1 MSGTVQSGFKLFAFI
16 VSLNKFGCASGIVQS
31 GFKLFAFTISLH
43 EFGFAS
49 GIVWSGFW
57 CSAHSQTSERTG
69 LTRSTGA
76 EAVGTQNGSPWS
88 SATCIPTTHA
98 ASWMKPSIA
107 PTTPCNLPSTELLQV
122 GAKVVYK
129 YIACHL
135 FVLCTLHCTIEEY
148 ISCRESR

>member
-1 MSGTVQSGFKLFAFI
+1 MGSLLSFKLCAFVVSLNEFGSASGTVW
-16 VSLNKFGCASGIVQS
+16 S
-31 GFKLFAFTISLH
+31 GFKLFAFTVSLH
-43 EFGFAS
+43 EFGCAS

-57 CSAHSQTSERTG
+57 CSAHSQMNERTG
-69 LTRSTGA
+69 LARSTGA
-76 EAVGTQNGSPWS
+76 EAVGMQNGSPWS

-98 ASWMKPSIA
+98 ASWMKPSTA

-135 FVLCTLHCTIEEY
+135 FVSCTLHCPVEEH
-148 ISCRESR
+148 ISCGEIQ